1 MEWQRSSFV
10 TWFMFLL
17 LLNILDILFT
27 IPIYE
32 INPLTIYIWGKI
44 GVFLSAWIKIGM
56 VLSFGV
62 LYAFA
67 KKFAKPTEWP
77 LAKKLFLGILI
88 ALLVF
93 YIFVVAWNTIL
104 FAHFL

>member
-1 MEWQRSSFV
+1 
-10 TWFMFLL
+10 
-17 LLNILDILFT
+17 
-27 IPIYE
+27 
-32 INPLTIYIWGKI
+32 
-44 GVFLSAWIKIGM
+44 M